1 MSLEQSMAYVLLRGS
16 PSEDK
21 KCVLVESGADKADSQ
36 LEWKKAVSAIRML
49 GSAFFQ
55 DHTGC
60 KRETKLSRT

>member
-1 MSLEQSMAYVLLRGS
+1 MAYVLLRGS